1 MGKELEP
8 IIELMNSGDYEG
20 AEHALV
26 TLVSV
31 ESQNPDAWMLLGHLR
46 EEPSQKADCYRRVLR
61 IDPGNERAR
70 DRLQKLMKETGKS
83 LHRWDFPKEEKLL
96 RCPKCSAAMN
106 VGYIGD
112 MKDKRVI
119 CTFCGTE
126 IDLPDSFKRETHK
139 PTGEQGVI
147 SSRIVDETTIETRDD
162 GRSEVEEETSG
173 AAEVQEMIELLEQQG
188 ITELDID
195 FLKKLQSHGISLSV
209 NPDAEDLAPAQTPE
223 EGEEFEDAFT
233 DETSP
238 PQKEPPDIGLLEE
251 FLEKMGFVKQESDE
265 PTAEEL
271 TAMIEET
278 PPASQRRTCP
288 NPRCGAS
295 IPKNAKWCPW
305 CSTEL

>member
-8 IIELMNSGDYEG
+8 IIELMNSGDYES
-20 AEHALV
+20 AERALV

-31 ESQNPDAWMLLGHLR
+31 ESQNSDAWMLLGHLR
-46 EEPSQKADCYRRVLR
+46 EEPSLKADCYRRVLR

-106 VGYIGD
+106 VGYIGE
-112 MKDKRVI
+112 MKDKRGI

-126 IDLPDSFKRETHK
+126 IDLPDSYNREK
-139 PTGEQGVI
+139 VDYPGEQGVL
-147 SSRIVDETTIETRDD
+147 SSRIVEETAIESRDD
-162 GRSEVEEETSG
+162 GSSEVVEEPAG
-173 AAEVQEMIELLEQQG
+173 ADEVQEMVQLLAQRG
-188 ITELDID
+188 ISDPDID
-195 FLKKLQSHGISLSV
+195 FLKELQSRGISLSV
-209 NPDAEDLAPAQTPE
+209 NSDAQDIAPEQTVE
-223 EGEEFEDAFT
+223 EEEEFQDAFT
-233 DETSP
+233 DEIP
-238 PQKEPPDIGLLEE
+238 PAKKEPPDLGLLEE
-251 FLEKMGFVKQESDE
+251 FLEKMGFVKQESDG
-265 PTAEEL
+265 PTASEL

-278 PPASQRRTCP
+278 PPPSQRRTCP

-295 IPKNAKWCPW
+295 IPKSAKWCPW